1 MLDHLG
7 YPKAHDAIVKAIETV
22 IAETTLRTPDIG
34 GKTKTSE
41 MGKAIA
47 DAI

>member
-1 MLDHLG
+1 MG
-7 YPKAHDAIVKAIETV
+7 TIGIFGAVTAKM

-34 GKTKTSE
+34 GKTRTSE

-47 DAI
+47 DAL